1 MASVETIPKRNKSGI
16 WEEVVVVQGE
26 GRGQR
31 QKGEIQVV
39 SGHIGNWWI
48 QREQFLICLLFVLF
62 IIIINGGHLE

>member
-1 MASVETIPKRNKSGI
+1 MASVETIPKRNKSGV

-39 SGHIGNWWI
+39 SGHIGN
-48 QREQFLICLLFVLF
+48 
-62 IIIINGGHLE
+62 